1 MSPRPPG
8 SAVER
13 ILTPEMQAL
22 LYEKAADALSR
33 IIERYLPRNH
43 APPEPPAPPP
53 PAPAID
59 PYRALGLRP
68 GCKPAQVKARVR
80 ELARIFHPDLPTGNS
95 DKMTEI
101 NIAAREILAVL
112 GER

>member
-8 SAVER
+8 STVER

-22 LYEKAADALSR
+22 LYDKAADALSR
-33 IIERYLPRNH
+33 ILERYLPRQ
-43 APPEPPAPPP
+43 PPEPPQPPP
-53 PAPAID
+53 PAPPLFD
-59 PYRALGLRP
+59 PYRVLGLRP

-80 ELARIFHPDLPTGNS
+80 ELARIFHPDLPAGDC

-101 NIAAREILAVL
+101 NIAA
-112 GER
+112 